1 MSEFKPLISSI
12 IALLFYHPNHFS
24 SSTTKMTIKLL
35 SNWSYMECGWGAENI
50 WSLKQFSEVQ
60 GQENRKQSQLS
71 CKLFELLIDYGFCK
85 STVPRA
91 QKRLTSYFKKE
102 KSRLLEDSLFVKIY
116 FCVLLDFYLP

>member
-1 MSEFKPLISSI
+1 
-12 IALLFYHPNHFS
+12 
-24 SSTTKMTIKLL
+24 
-35 SNWSYMECGWGAENI
+35 MECGWGAENI

-91 QKRLTSYFKKE
+91 RKRLTSYFKK
-102 KSRLLEDSLFVKIY
+102 RKIKAARRQ
-116 FCVLLDFYLP
+116 FIC